1 MSLSHIG
8 LWSGS
13 MSQSQHYW
21 NAFSL
26 LTHIYSIILHP
37 SACLSLPIPPPSL
50 HLTSCS
56 PKPLLY
62 PIAPLHPSLF
72 PHALT
77 LSFFS
82 PPLSPRFLSIHTTES
97 LLIICDL
104 LKYIHCHSLSL
115 PLSSLPLPPCPVFCS
130 ATSSHY
136 SFPLSFSLSLTR
148 STFSLFCLS
157 VLQDNLRPR
166 PPPPSSFCTAEKS
179 QTRTE
184 TLLAGAF
191 CMSLLE
197 EKDETF
203 FAMLQQKLHSSV
215 RQRADNSSRGNLLE
229 ESHRVES
236 LSLSWNQMA

>member
-1 MSLSHIG
+1 MQFPSRHISTVLS
-8 LWSGS
+8 
-13 MSQSQHYW
+13 
-21 NAFSL
+21 F
-26 LTHIYSIILHP
+26 TH
-37 SACLSLPIPPPSL
+37 LPVCHSPLL
-50 HLTSCS
+50 HLLSIS
-56 PKPLLY
+56 PPVLPKPLLY

-82 PPLSPRFLSIHTTES
+82 PPLSPCFLSIHTTES

-136 SFPLSFSLSLTR
+136 SFSLSLFL
-148 STFSLFCLS
+148 SLGALSVSFVFLFCRIIC
-157 VLQDNLRPR
+157 VLVAVLL
-166 PPPPSSFCTAEKS
+166 PPSSSFCTAEKS

-197 EKDETF
+197 EKDETLF

-215 RQRADNSSRGNLLE
+215 RRRADNSSRGNLLE

-236 LSLSWNQMA
+236 RALSWNQMV

>member
-37 SACLSLPIPPPSL
+37 SARLSFPVPPPSL

-72 PHALT
+72 PHA

-104 LKYIHCHSLSL
+104 LKYIHCHSLTPTLISPSPSMPGLLFSNLLALLIPSL
-115 PLSSLPLPPCPVFCS
+115 IL
-130 ATSSHY
+130 
-136 SFPLSFSLSLTR
+136 SLSLGAL
-148 STFSLFCLS
+148 SVSFVFLFCRIIC
-157 VLQDNLRPR
+157 VLVPV
-166 PPPPSSFCTAEKS
+166 PPPP
-179 QTRTE
+179 
-184 TLLAGAF
+184 L
-191 CMSLLE
+191 
-197 EKDETF
+197 
-203 FAMLQQKLHSSV
+203 SV
-215 RQRADNSSRGNLLE
+215 PQR
-229 ESHRVES
+229 SHKHALRHC
-236 LSLSWNQMA
+236 